1 MNKKFVVHAR
11 VLKAMSDENRLRIL
25 DLLREREYNASE
37 LLDEMDFGQSTLSH
51 HMRILLQAGAVKARK
66 NGKWTYYS
74 LNKEIRPVPP
84 ASQSAGSHHRAF
96 WFVTFVCSFYCLP
109 PASSLWLISCMQPFS
124 FCGPLSFFLLHPAG
138 SR

>member
-74 LNKEIRPVPP
+74 LNKK
-84 ASQSAGSHHRAF
+84 
-96 WFVTFVCSFYCLP
+96 Y
-109 PASSLWLISCMQPFS
+109 SLRLRS
-124 FCGPLSFFLLHPAG
+124 G
-138 SR
+138 SRSTENKNFEFF

>member
-25 DLLREREYNASE
+25 DLLREREY
-37 LLDEMDFGQSTLSH
+37 MDFGQSTLSH

-74 LNKEIRPVPP
+74 LNKEI
-84 ASQSAGSHHRAF
+84 
-96 WFVTFVCSFYCLP
+96 
-109 PASSLWLISCMQPFS
+109 FS
-124 FCGPLSFFLLHPAG
+124 TVAECIAEYGE
-138 SR
+138 

>member
-66 NGKWTYYS
+66 NG
-74 LNKEIRPVPP
+74 NGHII
-84 ASQSAGSHHRAF
+84 A
-96 WFVTFVCSFYCLP
+96 
-109 PASSLWLISCMQPFS
+109 
-124 FCGPLSFFLLHPAG
+124 
-138 SR
+138 

>member
-74 LNKEIRPVPP
+74 ASTIPLKTPSKMSACIP
-84 ASQSAGSHHRAF
+84 AC
-96 WFVTFVCSFYCLP
+96 TFIV
-109 PASSLWLISCMQPFS
+109 
-124 FCGPLSFFLLHPAG
+124 
-138 SR
+138 